1 MIKKISITDNA
12 FFNNFEDDFTN
23 DDFVLIVGKN
33 GTGKSSLGHFL
44 AFSNQKNPHM
54 EILTSVKKQFLVTS
68 EVKQKMIESAY
79 YNYPDTK
86 TAILEKETK
95 INNFFK
101 KFEDQL
107 IVSEQNRLIDINT
120 NSYALDNHFLADIG
134 EVIDEKFYTSEKLL
148 FDDFFIKQN
157 NNKKTLFIREKVKR
171 INTGQT
177 IEDIGVTS
185 QEYKTTNIM
194 KTLEDLNKLYQSLK
208 IILTKIDFNSALESV
223 ERLKDEIEV
232 SVNSKLEEG
241 GYEPVVIYKHLARE
255 YSSGEKFVL
264 NLIATLLIKKPL
276 VVFLDE
282 AEHSLHPTVQLEFLN
297 FLKLLKITFNLD
309 TQFFISSHSP
319 YIIQSAVNSE
329 IKTISLEESGNKKI
343 SVETLNWNGA
353 EPKVS
358 FSKLNYKIFDIP
370 SNEYHSELFERIR
383 EISGSKSID
392 GTNNY
397 LKDHFKLKMVDNTK
411 ETLPV
416 YVRNYIHHPDERSR
430 SLDVEK
436 LRNSICLLEKILV

>member
-1 MIKKISITDNA
+1 MNKRFIRRITQLNKSLLGLSWVGFA
-12 FFNNFEDDFTN
+12 NLGGASPQTPLFNQKEQGYNLLKWCPVKRGNRSLSPFIFN
-23 DDFVLIVGKN
+23 
-33 GTGKSSLGHFL
+33 KSSLSPFISVPIYFL
-44 AFSNQKNPHM
+44 
-54 EILTSVKKQFLVTS
+54 
-68 EVKQKMIESAY
+68 
-79 YNYPDTK
+79 
-86 TAILEKETK
+86 
-95 INNFFK
+95 
-101 KFEDQL
+101 
-107 IVSEQNRLIDINT
+107 
-120 NSYALDNHFLADIG
+120 
-134 EVIDEKFYTSEKLL
+134 DEKFYTSEKLL